1 MYIELKN
8 ANKAFGNN
16 YAVQALNNVSLSVDK
31 GEWLTIMGPS
41 GSGKT
46 TLLNIIGGMEKLDDG
61 KVEIDGQLLSS
72 FSEDELQ
79 EFRRNTIGF
88 IFQHYQLFE
97 QYSVL
102 ENVMIPQWPYKPY
115 AIIEEQAK
123 KILFQL
129 HMGERMAHLPGEL
142 SGGEKQRTAIA
153 RALMNEPDILL
164 CDEPTGNLD
173 AENRENIMELLK
185 ELHLNGMTIILVTH
199 DAEVVKYGNRH
210 FQLRDGVLNETTRTA
225 ENTKV

>member
-1 MYIELKN
+1 MYIKLKN

-16 YAVQALNNVSLSVDK
+16 YSVQALNNVSLSVDK

-61 KVEIDGQLLSS
+61 KVEIDGQFLSS

-79 EFRRNTIGF
+79 EFRRKTIGF

-115 AIIEEQAK
+115 ATIEEQAK
-123 KILFQL
+123 KILSQL
-129 HMGERMAHLPGEL
+129 HMDERMDHLPGEL

-185 ELHLNGMTIILVTH
+185 ELHLNGITIILVTH
-199 DAEVVKYGNRH
+199 DAELVKYGNRH
-210 FQLRDGVLNETTRTA
+210 FQLRDGVLNETTCTA
-225 ENTKV
+225 ENT